1 MANSGRPLGEIETWI
16 FDLDNT
22 LYPASCRLFEQ
33 IEARMTAFIAE
44 RFALPREAARAR
56 QKAYF
61 RAQGSTMRGLMLEDG
76 VDPEEFFAYVHRI
89 DLACLPPDPALA
101 AALGRLPGRKIV
113 HTNGSVRH
121 AERVLERLAV
131 ADAFSGIFDVKAAGW
146 EPKPALSGYLE
157 LLRRYGVV
165 PERALMIEDMARNLA
180 PAALLGMTTA
190 WLRSPNDWALEG
202 AAEPHIHY
210 VIDDLAGFL
219 GAASPPERK

>member
-1 MANSGRPLGEIETWI
+1 MANSGRKLVEIETWI

-33 IEARMTAFIAE
+33 IEARMTTFIAE
-44 RFALPREAARAR
+44 RFALEREPARAR

-61 RAQGSTMRGLMLEDG
+61 RAHGSTMRGLMIEDG
-76 VDPEEFFAYVHRI
+76 VDPEEFLAFVHQI
-89 DLACLPPDPALA
+89 DLACLPPDPALV
-101 AALGRLPGRKIV
+101 AALQRLPGKKLV

-121 AERVLERLAV
+121 AERVLERLEV

-146 EPKPALSGYLE
+146 EPKPALSGYRA
-157 LLRRYGVV
+157 LLRRYDVV
-165 PERALMIEDMARNLA
+165 PERALMIEDIARNLA
-180 PAALLGMTTA
+180 PAAALGMTTA

-210 VIDDLAGFL
+210 VIDDLARFL
-219 GAASPPERK
+219 GAASPPGRE

>member
-1 MANSGRPLGEIETWI
+1 MANKGRPLGEIETWI

-44 RFALPREAARAR
+44 RFALAREPARAR

-61 RAQGSTMRGLMLEDG
+61 RAHGSTMRGQMVEDG
-76 VDPEEFFAYVHRI
+76 VDPEEFLAYVHQI

-101 AALGRLPGRKIV
+101 AALARLPGKKIV

-131 ADAFSGIFDVKAAGW
+131 ADAFAGIFDVKAAGW
-146 EPKPALSGYLE
+146 EPKPALAGYRE
-157 LLRRYGVV
+157 LLRRYHVS
-165 PERALMIEDMARNLA
+165 PERALMIEDIARNLA
-180 PAALLGMTTA
+180 PAARLGMTTA
-190 WLRSPNDWALEG
+190 WLRSPSDWALEG

-210 VIDDLAGFL
+210 MIDVLARFL
-219 GAASPPERK
+219 AAASRIEE